1 MHSQREHLIM
11 TTLTQPSTHTL
22 TKTIRVLNTEQQI
35 KYIDLHDEVECL
47 LQEMQRLKV
56 RRQLEGMIQ
65 ESRLVPDCH

>member
-1 MHSQREHLIM
+1 M